1 MVAVLKLAAVLVLG
15 AGALLPAAAS
25 PGHAATS
32 TISKSSA
39 QSAPST
45 TASGS
50 TGQTS
55 PPVVLDC
62 SGKPQSQPSQYV
74 LACGDGNNYLTSAH
88 WTRWDGVSA
97 YATATDVANDCQP
110 YCAAGHFHSFPVD
123 VTLTD
128 PVPWQ
133 GHAGQTRYTKVT
145 LFYPGPRPAHAA
157 QTVTLPLAAGPAISS
172 AT

>member
-1 MVAVLKLAAVLVLG
+1 MLAVIKLAAVLVLG

-25 PGHAATS
+25 PGHAAT
-32 TISKSSA
+32 TAKTTSSG
-39 QSAPST
+39 S
-45 TASGS
+45 S

-55 PPVVLDC
+55 APVLLDC
-62 SGKPQSQPSQYV
+62 TGKPQSQPSEYV

-110 YCAAGHFHSFPVD
+110 YCAAGHFHNFPVD

-145 LFYPGPRPAHAA
+145 LFYPGARPAHSA
-157 QTVTLPLAAGPAISS
+157 QTVTLPLSAGPAIPS

>member
-1 MVAVLKLAAVLVLG
+1 MMAVLKLAAVLVLG

-25 PGHAATS
+25 PGHT
-32 TISKSSA
+32 
-39 QSAPST
+39 T

-50 TGQTS
+50 SGTSSSSGSSGRGQTS
-55 PPVVLDC
+55 TSAPVVLDC
-62 SGKPQSQPSQYV
+62 SGKPQTQPSEYV

-88 WTRWDGVSA
+88 WTRWNGVSA
-97 YATATDVANDCQP
+97 YATATDVANDCRP
-110 YCAAGHFHSFPVD
+110 YCAAGHFHTFPVD

-145 LFYPGPRPAHAA
+145 LFYPGARPAGAA
-157 QTVTLPLAAGPAISS
+157 QTVSLPLAAGPAISS